1 MQKLFS
7 SLPPLGPLRSVPK
20 RGARRGGLP
29 LPRLR
34 SSGFRVPNFYHVY
47 ILLPVILSGWL
58 FSRMFNLR
66 DFSLFV
72 AFLAASTLAQDP
84 NSEES
89 EVQSAVARLL
99 PRLHAPV
106 LHSLPAYLS
115 RTRCRRAQHRV
126 QTVLLRPHWPQP
138 QRISPNMT
146 ALPANDTE
154 GQTLWANISRS
165 IPTDKHPRG
174 VNISDSTGQQDVRL
188 RG

>member
-1 MQKLFS
+1 MISRATKCKSF
-7 SLPPLGPLRSVPK
+7 SLPCRPRGHFVQSPNEVLGGEACHCLVLE
-20 RGARRGGLP
+20 AQA
-29 LPRLR
+29 
-34 SSGFRVPNFYHVY
+34 SGFQTFIVFIYYYQSSSRVGCFLECSIY
-47 ILLPVILSGWL
+47 GT
-58 FSRMFNLR
+58 
-66 DFSLFV
+66 FSLFV

-84 NSEES
+84 SSEKS

-154 GQTLWANISRS
+154 GQTDGPTYRAAYQRTS
-165 IPTDKHPRG
+165 IPG
-174 VNISDSTGQQDVRL
+174 G
-188 RG
+188 